1 MRVATFLEAL
11 TRVREVALEAY
22 AHQDLPFERIVEVV
36 RPARDTSRHPIFQ
49 VMFNLEN
56 VPKRKHD
63 FPALS
68 TEEIELD
75 YQVAHLDLTLEV
87 TEKAGGAHCTFVY
100 NKDLFDAPTIERLTE
115 NFHVLLR
122 GLSADP
128 LRPIGHL
135 PLLTPAERHQV
146 VVAWN
151 DTSAGYPSDR
161 CIHELFHEQAA
172 RSPGAVAVIFE
183 DQTLTYRELNLRSN
197 RLAYYLRGLGVGP
210 EVLVGLC
217 LERSVEMVTGV
228 LAILKAGGSYVPLD
242 PAYPEERI
250 AFMLEDAAP
259 TVLLTRQNL
268 LGRLPENKARV
279 VCLDSDWETIAL
291 QPDDDLPAT
300 SAPFHPAYVVYT
312 SGSTGRPKG
321 VIGLHRGA
329 INRFHWTWENYP
341 FATGEVC
348 CQKTALSF
356 VDSVREIFGPLLRGI
371 PLVIIPDAVVRDPR
385 RLIETLAE
393 KHVTRIDL
401 VPSLLDAILDVEADL
416 EHKLRKLKLWVAS
429 GEALSAELCERFYA
443 RLPQSELL
451 NLYGATEAS
460 ATHSDTRRRD
470 ASSSTVPIGRP
481 ISNTQ
486 VYLLDRYLQPVPI
499 GVPGELHIGG
509 VSLARGYLNRP
520 ELTAERFIPH
530 PFADLPGERLYKTG
544 DLARYRA
551 DGTLEYLGR
560 IDNQVKIRG
569 FRVELGETEQVL
581 RQSTAV
587 REAVV
592 VAREDQQGIQKL
604 VAYVVSEAETPT
616 ATTLRNH
623 LQRHLPEYMVPSA
636 FVFLGALP
644 LTPNGKV
651 DRRALPAPDTSRPAM
666 EQSYLA
672 ARSPAEKAMVEI
684 WQEVLDLEQVG
695 VHDDFFAMGGHSLK
709 ATLLANRIR
718 GAFHIEIPMVSIF
731 QVPTVAGLVQ
741 LIGALPSEGAAAH
754 EETKL

>member
-122 GLSADP
+122 GLSANP

-356 VDSVREIFGPLLRGI
+356 VDSVREIFGPLLRG
-371 PLVIIPDAVVRDPR
+371 
-385 RLIETLAE
+385 E
-393 KHVTRIDL
+393 
-401 VPSLLDAILDVEADL
+401 
-416 EHKLRKLKLWVAS
+416 
-429 GEALSAELCERFYA
+429 
-443 RLPQSELL
+443 
-451 NLYGATEAS
+451 
-460 ATHSDTRRRD
+460 
-470 ASSSTVPIGRP
+470 
-481 ISNTQ
+481 
-486 VYLLDRYLQPVPI
+486 
-499 GVPGELHIGG
+499 
-509 VSLARGYLNRP
+509 
-520 ELTAERFIPH
+520 
-530 PFADLPGERLYKTG
+530 
-544 DLARYRA
+544 
-551 DGTLEYLGR
+551 
-560 IDNQVKIRG
+560 
-569 FRVELGETEQVL
+569 
-581 RQSTAV
+581 
-587 REAVV
+587 
-592 VAREDQQGIQKL
+592 
-604 VAYVVSEAETPT
+604 
-616 ATTLRNH
+616 
-623 LQRHLPEYMVPSA
+623 
-636 FVFLGALP
+636 
-644 LTPNGKV
+644 
-651 DRRALPAPDTSRPAM
+651 
-666 EQSYLA
+666 
-672 ARSPAEKAMVEI
+672 SP
-684 WQEVLDLEQVG
+684 W
-695 VHDDFFAMGGHSLK
+695 
-709 ATLLANRIR
+709 
-718 GAFHIEIPMVSIF
+718 
-731 QVPTVAGLVQ
+731 
-741 LIGALPSEGAAAH
+741 
-754 EETKL
+754 